1 MKAKIVN
8 LQQEHKNELSKN
20 EVTWKKKFRAKECEK
35 RELEEKYLELKNF
48 SAASPCKAC
57 PRCEIKNQNG
67 RQTDLEK
74 MWDKSKSHSGVSS
87 FTPHIP
93 LMSMGQGP
101 TSLPIELVN
110 NAHKE
115 VRRLQELRRYIQ
127 EECDHLLLKKDRL
140 KEEVGHKYS
149 YPCPLE
155 ESSRSLDA
163 YLCLGKQNHR
173 DVKTAHSL
181 WNMAAH
187 RSNIEQSLDL
197 SSADQPY
204 KVVDKIL
211 FFRSFL
217 NISL

>member
-1 MKAKIVN
+1 M
-8 LQQEHKNELSKN
+8 SKN
-20 EVTWKKKFRAKECEK
+20 EVTWNKKFKAREYEN
-35 RELEEKYLELKNF
+35 RELEEKYLEMKNTL
-48 SAASPCKAC
+48 AANPCKAC

-67 RQTDLEK
+67 RPTDLEK
-74 MWDKSKSHSGVSS
+74 MWNKSKSHSGVSS

-101 TSLPIELVN
+101 ASLPIELVN
-110 NAHKE
+110 NAQKE

-149 YPCPLE
+149 YPCTLE

-163 YLCLGKQNHR
+163 YLCLAKQSHR
-173 DVKTAHSL
+173 DVKTTHSL
-181 WNMAAH
+181 WNMTAH
-187 RSNIEQSLDL
+187 ESIIEQSLDL

-211 FFRSFL
+211 FPKSFL